1 MSGFFSSF
9 GRSASSSK
17 VSVDSIKSNKE
28 KLPETSEIYTT
39 PLEGI
44 KPTKKWEYD
53 EEQLKKVC
61 PRIRCMGRADLPR
74 SRL

>member
-61 PRIRCMGRADLPR
+61 PRILGVGGADNTR
-74 SRL
+74 SKL

>member
-53 EEQLKKVC
+53 EEQLNKVC
-61 PRIRCMGRADLPR
+61 PRILGVGGADNTR
-74 SRL
+74 SKL

>member
-53 EEQLKKVC
+53 EEQLNKVC
-61 PRIRCMGRADLPR
+61 PRILGVGEADNIR
-74 SRL
+74 SKL

>member
-17 VSVDSIKSNKE
+17 TSLKSVESNKE
-28 KLPETSEIYTT
+28 KVPETSDIYTT
-39 PLEGI
+39 PLEGV

-53 EEQLKKVC
+53 EEQLKKVSS
-61 PRIRCMGRADLPR
+61 PHHVYMVRC
-74 SRL
+74 